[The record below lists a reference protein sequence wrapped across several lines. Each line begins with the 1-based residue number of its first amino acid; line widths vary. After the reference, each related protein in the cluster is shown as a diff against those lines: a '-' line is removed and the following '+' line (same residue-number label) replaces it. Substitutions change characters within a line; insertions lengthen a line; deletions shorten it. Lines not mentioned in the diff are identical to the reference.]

1 MTAADKFGIAFSIGI
16 TIALIAF
23 AMSFSAT
30 GKTTTP
36 PMQVPTTQTQP
47 APMPTPPAPQ
57 PPVMEEEQPVEEA
70 PVMEEEQPVE
80 EAPVMEE
87 EQPVE
92 EEHEVAM
99 SAEVSI
105 PSGSSVPGCEATNE
119 CFIPSTV
126 TIGVGGTV
134 TWSNDDTAAHT
145 VTSGSAESGP
155 DGTFDSSILMAGKTF
170 EHTFDDA
177 GDYDYFCIVHPWMT
191 GKVIVE

>member
-1 MTAADKFGIAFSIGI
+1 M
-16 TIALIAF
+16 
-23 AMSFSAT
+23 
-30 GKTTTP
+30 
-36 PMQVPTTQTQP
+36 
-47 APMPTPPAPQ
+47 
-57 PPVMEEEQPVEEA
+57 EEA
-70 PVMEEEQPVE
+70 PVIEEEQE
-80 EAPVMEE
+80 
-87 EQPVE
+87 VE

-105 PSGSSVPGCEATNE
+105 PSGSSVPGCEATDE

-126 TIGVGGTV
+126 TIGIGGTV

-145 VTSGSAESGP
+145 VTSGSAETGP

-170 EHTFDDA
+170 AHTFDEA